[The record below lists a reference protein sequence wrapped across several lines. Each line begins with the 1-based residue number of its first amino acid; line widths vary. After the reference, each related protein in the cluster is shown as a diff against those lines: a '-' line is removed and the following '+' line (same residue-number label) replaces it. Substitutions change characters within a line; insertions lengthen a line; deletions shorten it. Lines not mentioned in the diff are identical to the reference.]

1 MGPFVLKI
9 HGLDCAAEAAVLT
22 REISPL
28 AGGEDRL
35 AFDFVNGRMVVT
47 PGPDGPGAEEVIEAV
62 RTRTGMRAELWKP
75 RRGALK
81 EPRRLSRR
89 TLLTVLSGIL
99 TALAFAAHA
108 LEAGALLPALE
119 PGRPG
124 EPGAVPLL
132 AVILYALAIA
142 SGGWLVAPRA
152 LRALRRLRPD
162 MNLLM
167 TIAVLGAAAI
177 GQWFEAATVTFLFA
191 ISLELESWSMGRAR
205 RAVEALLDLAP
216 AIARLRRPDGSE
228 AIVSPEEVRV
238 ADTFVVKPGE
248 RFPLDGVVRLGMSE
262 VDQAPITG
270 ESVPVPKEPGD
281 TVFAGTIN
289 GGGALEIE
297 CTREADETTLHHII
311 RMVEEAATRRAP
323 SERWVDRF
331 ARYYTPVIL
340 GLALVVLVVP
350 PLALGGAWSD
360 WIYRSLVFLVI
371 GCPCALVIST
381 PVSIAAALAASAHH
395 GVLVKGGDA
404 LESAARLKAV
414 AFDKTG
420 TLTEGRPRVLEVVPF
435 DGHDERE
442 LLERATAMEARS
454 AHPFAQAV
462 VAFSRERGI
471 PVVPAQEFQVVPGR
485 GATGVFDGKP
495 YWLGSH
501 RYLEERGQE
510 TPDVHDTLERLG
522 AAGHTVA
529 VIGNDRHVCGF
540 ITAADGVRAEAR
552 SVVASLR
559 HEGIEHVVMLTGDN
573 PGTADAIAR
582 QIGVDVVLADL
593 LPADKVL
600 AVERLVKEYGS
611 VAMVGDGVNDAPA
624 MARAT
629 LSIAMGAAG
638 SDAAIEAADVA
649 LMADDLEK
657 IPWLIR
663 HARSTVSVI
672 AWNISL
678 SLSIKI
684 LFVVLTLMGLSSLW
698 GAIAAD
704 MGASFLVIANG
715 LRLLKPGR

>member
-1 MGPFVLKI
+1 
-9 HGLDCAAEAAVLT
+9 
-22 REISPL
+22 
-28 AGGEDRL
+28 
-35 AFDFVNGRMVVT
+35 
-47 PGPDGPGAEEVIEAV
+47 
-62 RTRTGMRAELWKP
+62 
-75 RRGALK
+75 
-81 EPRRLSRR
+81 
-89 TLLTVLSGIL
+89 
-99 TALAFAAHA
+99 
-108 LEAGALLPALE
+108 
-119 PGRPG
+119 
-124 EPGAVPLL
+124 
-132 AVILYALAIA
+132 
-142 SGGWLVAPRA
+142 
-152 LRALRRLRPD
+152 
-162 MNLLM
+162 
-167 TIAVLGAAAI
+167 
-177 GQWFEAATVTFLFA
+177 
-191 ISLELESWSMGRAR
+191 
-205 RAVEALLDLAP
+205 
-216 AIARLRRPDGSE
+216 
-228 AIVSPEEVRV
+228 
-238 ADTFVVKPGE
+238 
-248 RFPLDGVVRLGMSE
+248 
-262 VDQAPITG
+262 
-270 ESVPVPKEPGD
+270 
-281 TVFAGTIN
+281 
-289 GGGALEIE
+289 
-297 CTREADETTLHHII
+297 
-311 RMVEEAATRRAP
+311 
-323 SERWVDRF
+323 
-331 ARYYTPVIL
+331 
-340 GLALVVLVVP
+340 
-350 PLALGGAWSD
+350 
-360 WIYRSLVFLVI
+360 
-371 GCPCALVIST
+371 
-381 PVSIAAALAASAHH
+381 
-395 GVLVKGGDA
+395 
-404 LESAARLKAV
+404 
-414 AFDKTG
+414 
-420 TLTEGRPRVLEVVPF
+420 
-435 DGHDERE
+435 
-442 LLERATAMEARS
+442 
-454 AHPFAQAV
+454 
-462 VAFSRERGI
+462 
-471 PVVPAQEFQVVPGR
+471 VVPAQEFQVVPGR

-510 TPDVHDTLERLG
+510 TPDVHETLERLG